1 MRTRLCYLALLL
13 FVSMTTFAQT
23 PEGIQFSHDSMN
35 VSLQKAKESGKLIF
49 VDAFTTWCGPC
60 KMMSNEVFVL
70 PEVGKFFNANF
81 INMKIDMEAGEGIE
95 LAKKFGI
102 KAYPTF
108 LLINGDGEIIHRV
121 VGSSKADVFIE
132 KIKRGMD
139 PATSYFSVKKK
150 YDAGERSIEF
160 MPLYF
165 KTMTDAYELK
175 GKEEDVITYL
185 TSLNLQQRATET
197 NWDLFSSTVTDY
209 KSPLFA
215 DFAKN
220 VDTYRKAVGEDEVN
234 NKIENIFYKELMS
247 AGPTTDLKVIS
258 KTLKTLK
265 VAPTSVIGYTYKL
278 TEYKIEKKYQPII
291 DLYKNEIVKLE
302 KETTKF
308 RLEMMLSGLLKD
320 APADIKTQAIT
331 YFKARQE
338 SCQPDMVN
346 FYKQF
351 ADILS
356 K

>member
-1 MRTRLCYLALLL
+1 MKTRLCILTFFIL
-13 FVSMTTFAQT
+13 VTTTMFSQT
-23 PEGIQFSHDSMN
+23 TGGIEFSHDSMN
-35 VSLQKAKESGKLIF
+35 VSLRKAKESGKLIF
-49 VDAFTTWCGPC
+49 VDAYTTWCGPC

-95 LAKKFGI
+95 LSKKFGV

-139 PATSYFSVKKK
+139 PATSYYSVKKK
-150 YDAGERSIEF
+150 YDAGERSAEF

-165 KTMTDAYELK
+165 KTLSDAYELK
-175 GKEEDVITYL
+175 GKEGDIITYL
-185 TSLNLQQRATET
+185 TSLNLQQRATQT
-197 NWDLFSSTVTDY
+197 NWDLFFSTVTDY

-220 VDTYRKAVGEDEVN
+220 VDAYRKAVGEDEVN
-234 NKIENIFYKELMS
+234 NKILNVFYKELVN
-247 AGPTTDLKVIS
+247 AGPTTDLKEIS
-258 KTLKTLK
+258 KMLATLK
-265 VAPTSVIGYTYKL
+265 VAPTSVIGYMYKL
-278 TEYKIEKKYQPII
+278 TEYKNEKKYQPII
-291 DLYKNEIVKLE
+291 DLYTKEIVKLE
-302 KETTKF
+302 KEESKY
-308 RLEMMLSGLLKD
+308 RLEMMIPDLLNE
-320 APADIKTQAIT
+320 APADIKSQAIA

-338 SCQPDMVN
+338 SCQPNMVN

-351 ADILS
+351 GDVLS

>member
-1 MRTRLCYLALLL
+1 MRTRLCFLALFL
-13 FVSMTTFAQT
+13 VVTMTTFSQT
-23 PEGIQFSHDSMN
+23 TGGIEFSHDSMN
-35 VSLQKAKESGKLIF
+35 VSLRKAKESSKLIF

-95 LAKKFGI
+95 LSKKFGV

-150 YDAGERSIEF
+150 YDAGERSPEF

-165 KTMTDAYELK
+165 KTMSDAYELK
-175 GKEEDVITYL
+175 GKEEDIITYL
-185 TSLNLQQRATET
+185 TSLNLQQRATQT
-197 NWDLFSSTVTDY
+197 NWDLFFSTVTDY
-209 KSPLFA
+209 KSPLFS

-220 VDTYRKAVGEDEVN
+220 VDTYRKAVGEEVDT
-234 NKIENIFYKELMS
+234 KIDYVFYKVLATSE
-247 AGPTTDLKVIS
+247 PTTDLKEIAEI
-258 KTLKTLK
+258 LKTLK
-265 VAPTSVIGYTYKL
+265 VAPTSAVGYSYKL
-278 TEYKIEKKYQPII
+278 TEYKSKKKYQEII
-291 DLYKNEIVKLE
+291 DLYTKEIGKIE
-302 KETTKF
+302 KESIIY
-308 RLEMMLSGLLKD
+308 RLEAMLPNLLTD
-320 APADIKTQAIT
+320 APSDIKTQALA
-331 YFKARQE
+331 YFKAKQE
-338 SCQPDMVN
+338 TCQPNRVN
-346 FYKQF
+346 FYKQIVDF
-351 ADILS
+351 MS

>member
-1 MRTRLCYLALLL
+1 MRTKRCFLAFFLV
-13 FVSMTTFAQT
+13 FTMTTFAQT
-23 PEGIQFSHDSMN
+23 TEGIQFSHDSMN

-95 LAKKFGI
+95 LAKKFGV

-150 YDAGERSIEF
+150 YDAGERSPEF

-165 KTMTDAYELK
+165 KTMSDAYELK
-175 GKEEDVITYL
+175 GKEEDIITYL
-185 TSLNLQQRATET
+185 TSLNLQQRATQT
-197 NWDLFSSTVTDY
+197 NWDLFFSTVTDY
-209 KSPLFA
+209 KSPLFT

-220 VDTYRKAVGEDEVN
+220 VDTYRKAVGADEVN
-234 NKIENIFYKELMS
+234 NKIENVFYRELVSALLTTNLKE
-247 AGPTTDLKVIS
+247 IS
-258 KTLKTLK
+258 QMLKTLK

-291 DLYKNEIVKLE
+291 DLYTKEIVKIE
-302 KETTKF
+302 NENTKY
-308 RLEMMLSGLLKD
+308 RLEMIIPELLTD

-338 SCQPDMVN
+338 SCQPNMVN